1 MIDLKN
7 KKVIIA
13 IIIFNVIT
21 LIALIDLYMTF
32 GKDLFNPGKAQ
43 KEEIKLY
50 NGAYKEVNRL
60 VLDENINILNKGPND
75 SILYST
81 DNILCRIDPPKEV
94 IKIPFDEMV
103 TAISS
108 FEQYVYVATGNKL
121 FSLSYEQDNVD
132 KKLIAELNEK
142 SLILSIA
149 INEKLIF
156 VSDTSD
162 KTVKAIE
169 KESGDVIFDIKG
181 DPKFLFPGPFA
192 PIALYN
198 DQIWIADTGR
208 HQLQI
213 YNFFGE
219 YVSTWTPSEPL
230 PGCCNPT
237 DFTIVENGNIITMQK
252 GISEIKMFSP
262 NGEKIYNIAPT
273 NAFKSVS
280 SKKQMAVFHEDAIVI
295 YDPDLQSLRFFI
307 KGAK

>member
-7 KKVIIA
+7 KKVITA

-21 LIALIDLYMTF
+21 AIALIDLYMTF
-32 GKDLFNPGKAQ
+32 GNDLFNPGKAQ
-43 KEEIKLY
+43 REEIKLY

-60 VLDENINILNKGPND
+60 VLDGNINILNQGPND
-75 SILYST
+75 SILYSKS
-81 DNILCRIDPPKEV
+81 NILCRINPPKEV
-94 IKIPFDEMV
+94 IKTPFDESV
-103 TAISS
+103 TAVSPS
-108 FEQYVYVATGNKL
+108 EKYVYVAAGNKL
-121 FSLSYEQDNVD
+121 FTLTYEQDNV
-132 KKLIAELNEK
+132 KKELISELNEK
-142 SLILSIA
+142 SVILSIA

-156 VSDTSD
+156 VSDTND

-169 KESGDVIFDIKG
+169 KKSGDVIFDIKG
-181 DPKFLFPGPFA
+181 EPKFLFPGPFA

-213 YNFFGE
+213 YNFRGE
-219 YVSTWTPSEPL
+219 YLSTWIPDEL
-230 PGCCNPT
+230 FPGCCNPT

-262 NGEKIYNIAPT
+262 TGEKICNIAPT

-280 SKKQMAVFHEDAIVI
+280 SKKKMAVFNEDAIVI
-295 YDPDLQSLRFFI
+295 YDPDFQSLRFFI
-307 KGAK
+307 KGKK

>member
-21 LIALIDLYMTF
+21 AIALIDLYMTF

-43 KEEIKLY
+43 REELRLY
-50 NGAYKEVNRL
+50 NGDYKEVNRL

-75 SILYST
+75 SIVYSKS
-81 DNILCRIDPPKEV
+81 NIVCRINPPKKV
-94 IKIPFDEMV
+94 IKTPFDEIV
-103 TAISS
+103 TAISP
-108 FEQYVYVATGNKL
+108 FEQDIYVATGNKL
-121 FSLSYEQDNVD
+121 FALTYEKDSVE
-132 KKLIAELNEK
+132 KKLVAELNED
-142 SLILSIA
+142 SVILSIA
-149 INEKLIF
+149 INDKLIF
-156 VSDTSD
+156 VSDTND
-162 KTVKAIE
+162 KTVKAI
-169 KESGDVIFDIKG
+169 KKDSNDVIFDIKG
-181 DPKFLFPGPFA
+181 EPKFLIPGPFF
-192 PIALYN
+192 PIGLYN

-213 YNFFGE
+213 YNLQGE

-237 DFTIVENGNIITMQK
+237 DFTIVGNGNIITMQK
-252 GISEIKMFSP
+252 GISEVKMFSP
-262 NGEKIYNIAPT
+262 TGEKICDIAPT

-280 SKKQMAVFHEDAIVI
+280 SKKQMAVFREDAIVI

-307 KGAK
+307 RAEQ